1 MPIGD
6 GGGGCNLL
14 LEMVTKTTREAAWG
28 CLGGGG
34 IKESM
39 IPLFTSAGRM
49 ETRTSCEEAGGSWGG
64 VEGTGVGPPG
74 KDDQAERSSQ
84 WKVGTTRVACMLP
97 ALLHSGAQVSDWSS

>member
-14 LEMVTKTTREAAWG
+14 PEMVTKTTREAAWG
-28 CLGGGG
+28 YLGGGG

-49 ETRTSCEEAGGSWGG
+49 ETGTSSEEAGGNWDG
-64 VEGTGVGPPG
+64 VEGMGWGLQGRTARRRGAANG
-74 KDDQAERSSQ
+74 KWVQQ
-84 WKVGTTRVACMLP
+84 GLHVASPL
-97 ALLHSGAQVSDWSS
+97 A